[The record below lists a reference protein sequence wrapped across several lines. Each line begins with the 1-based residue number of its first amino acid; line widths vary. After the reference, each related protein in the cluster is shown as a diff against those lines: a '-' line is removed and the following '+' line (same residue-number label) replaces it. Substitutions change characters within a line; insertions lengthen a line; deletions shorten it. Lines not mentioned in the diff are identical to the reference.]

1 MLMYSKWYCTLVHC
15 TVHGPLGPPRLA
27 RAAAPDDQQFM
38 APAAPPP
45 PSSVGSHHAPQPH
58 NGHPGVLLSPLSA
71 APYVSI
77 QQPRIC
83 SKLSGLKSS
92 QSGPLHPLSAA
103 GMGSVKS
110 LDNDNRW
117 SELAEVAHFGFPP
130 PPDRDSVSIQ
140 NTTEHMETL
149 HLSKVGLGADNS
161 TQPVPN

>member
-1 MLMYSKWYCTLVHC
+1 MLMYSKWYCTLVQC
-15 TVHGPLGPPRLA
+15 IVHGPLGPPRLA

-58 NGHPGVLLSPLSA
+58 NGHPGVLSPLSP

-140 NTTEHMETL
+140 NTAVHIETL

-161 TQPVPN
+161 TQPFPN